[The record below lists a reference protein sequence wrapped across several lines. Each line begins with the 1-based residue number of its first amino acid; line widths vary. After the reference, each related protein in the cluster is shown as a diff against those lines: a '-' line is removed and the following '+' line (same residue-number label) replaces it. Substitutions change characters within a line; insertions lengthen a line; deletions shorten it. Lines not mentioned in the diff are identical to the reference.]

1 MMNKTVDFNSLLIGA
16 NLLVMGLL
24 FYALAHAEP
33 NRYVNQASILL
44 GIVLCA
50 QTHIALWLERRQRD
64 PFVILLAF
72 TMIFY
77 YSLRIFTLTLYD
89 FSVVFDRFPYDATD
103 SNFALVVIL
112 SANVALYFGLYLVKI
127 KCAQAVDAKDWE
139 AASSTSIALLLVAA
153 IFFAYFS
160 GAAAIDPEAAAS
172 RLISILGMF
181 LAPNIIVLMS
191 LSYFFLFRRTLSR
204 AFAATIATLIAL
216 EMIVHTLSGSRSAIA
231 AIVQDGI
238 LVGLAMAGFIKVRR
252 KSLLVAV
259 ALLPL
264 LVGLLVGSFV
274 VSTYNRAV
282 RVVGAPFDVRTAFES
297 AMVSAAELSVAS
309 SLDLILPPVLSRAGF
324 FDYAAEVIAHR
335 EQYRS
340 AINLSSYGKSI
351 VDNILTPGF
360 DVYDQPKI
368 SNSLHFI
375 YGEMGQPSKE
385 RSSEDYQSDQLG
397 VYGEFYDLFGFACL
411 PVLVA
416 GAYLLKRSYARLRS
430 ANPFG
435 LMMKRI
441 VVLFVFE
448 RMVDSY
454 GVDWTMLETI
464 ALVTAIFIYT
474 HLFAIRRS
482 RMSELVA
489 RTPSDGDDAL
499 ASLPRPP

>member
-1 MMNKTVDFNSLLIGA
+1 MTTKTVDFSSLLMGA

-33 NRYVNQASILL
+33 NRYVNQAAILL
-44 GIVLCA
+44 GIVLCV
-50 QTHIALWLERRQRD
+50 QTHIALWIERRQRD

-72 TMIFY
+72 TTIFY
-77 YSLRIFTLTLYD
+77 YSLRIFTLTVYD
-89 FSVVFDRFPYDATD
+89 YSDVFDRFPYDASDTT
-103 SNFALVVIL
+103 FALVVIL
-112 SANVALYFGLYLVKI
+112 SVNAALYFGLYLAKI
-127 KCAQAVDAKDWE
+127 KGAQAVSAKDWE
-139 AASSTSIALLLVAA
+139 AASSTRIALLLVAA
-153 IFFAYFS
+153 IVFAYFS
-160 GAAAIDPEAAAS
+160 GTAAVDPDAAAS
-172 RLISILGMF
+172 RLISVAGMF

-204 AFAATIATLIAL
+204 AFAVTVATLIAL
-216 EMIVHTLSGSRSAIA
+216 EMIVHTLSGSRSAIVGIA
-231 AIVQDGI
+231 QDCI
-238 LVGLAMAGFIKVRR
+238 LVGLALAGAIRVRR
-252 KSLLVAV
+252 KVLLVAV

-274 VSTYNRAV
+274 ISTYNRAV
-282 RVVGAPFDVRTAFES
+282 RVVGAPFDVGKAIDS
-297 AMVSAAELSVAS
+297 AMASASGLSVAS

-368 SNSLHFI
+368 SNALHFI
-375 YGEMGQPSKE
+375 YGEMGEPSKE

-397 VYGEFYDLFGFACL
+397 IYGEFYDLFGFACL
-411 PVLVA
+411 PILAA
-416 GAYLLKRSYARLRS
+416 GAYLLKRGYARLRS
-430 ANPFG
+430 ANPFS

-454 GVDWTMLETI
+454 GVDWTMVETI

-474 HLFAIRRS
+474 QLFFAIRRS
-482 RMSELVA
+482 RTSELGPLVE
-489 RTPSDGDDAL
+489 
-499 ASLPRPP
+499 RPMVT